1 MTLIG
6 HFALKS
12 GSSCTSNR
20 LAFWLS
26 EKTAR
31 KFAEL
36 RIDCQRQQKI
46 IPAAVYT
53 GDSVMG
59 YSWGLPKRKRQTSEL
74 YSHSQYTV
82 LTHAVH

>member
-12 GSSCTSNR
+12 GSSSTSNR

-59 YSWGLPKRKRQTSEL
+59 VFMGV
-74 YSHSQYTV
+74 TV
-82 LTHAVH
+82 EEASNQ

>member
-12 GSSCTSNR
+12 GSSSTSNR

-36 RIDCQRQQKI
+36 RIDCQRQQKNY
-46 IPAAVYT
+46 PSDCT
-53 GDSVMG
+53 GDISIMG
-59 YSWGLPKRKRQTSEL
+59 VFMGVTEEEASNQ
-74 YSHSQYTV
+74 
-82 LTHAVH
+82 